1 MSRHLLVEIGCEEI
15 PARFVEDAV
24 DQLGQLLTKQ
34 LSEQRIA
41 FDNYQLYA
49 TPRRL
54 AVLIKDVAE
63 QQAEQVEEVRG
74 PALRIAQDEAGQWR
88 PAALGF
94 ARKQGVKPEELVIRK
109 HKGEEYIFAQKQQQ
123 GMETT
128 VWLQKHLPQV
138 FQRIHFPSTM
148 RWGNRYRFVRPVRW
162 LVVLWGEEVI
172 PVEWVGLRAN
182 RITRGHR
189 FLGQADVPIER
200 AELYVETLRAQNVIV
215 DHHERREIIAQQIKR
230 LEETHRFTVPIEE
243 KLLNEVTHLVEYPT
257 SLVGHF
263 ASAFLELPKRV
274 LTTTMR
280 EHQRYFSVEDDAGQ
294 LLPHFVTVR
303 NGDQRS
309 IDLVRKGNEKVLTAR
324 LEDASFFFA
333 EDLKRSIDQAVDRL
347 DRMVFREQLGTMGD
361 RVRRVGAI
369 AVYLGQQLSLD
380 EESMACLKRAAQ
392 ICKFDLATQMVDEFS
407 ELEGYMGYE
416 YAKRAGEDP
425 RVALAVLEHH
435 EPRSAQD
442 ALPTDI
448 VGAVLSLADKIDTI
462 ASHFGI
468 GIQPTG
474 SQDPYSLRRK
484 ASGIL
489 QILESDERLPF
500 SLQALWR
507 VALDILEQEQLL
519 QQERSEVEAELSAF
533 FRTRVKTLCQ
543 AKEIRYDVIEAIVA
557 QDDDPL
563 PLRLQKAYFLMDQ
576 LTREEFKW
584 EVEAFTRAQNLVVS
598 KDEGAALQPDRLQ
611 EPAEQELY
619 QAWQQAESH
628 FNQAVEDDN
637 VLQMYEAL
645 QTMTPVIHRFFDQI
659 MVMVDEDAIRRN
671 RLALLRQI
679 VHLCRRLADFS
690 ALVFP
695 SE

>member
-1 MSRHLLVEIGCEEI
+1 MSRHLLIEIGCEEI

-24 DQLGQLLTKQ
+24 DQLGQLLTKR

-41 FDNYQLYA
+41 FDSYQLYA

-54 AVLIKDVAE
+54 AVIVKNVAE

-74 PALRIAQDEAGQWR
+74 PALRIAQDEAGEWR

-94 ARKQGVKPEELVIRK
+94 ARKQGVKPEELIIRQY
-109 HKGEEYIFAQKQQQ
+109 KGEPYIFAQKQQQ
-123 GMETT
+123 GMKTAD
-128 VWLQKHLPQV
+128 WLQEHLPQV
-138 FQRIHFPSTM
+138 FQGIHFPSTM

-162 LVVLWGEEVI
+162 LVVLWGEEVV
-172 PVEWVGLRAN
+172 PVEWVGLQADRVS
-182 RITRGHR
+182 RGHR
-189 FLGQADVPIER
+189 FLGQSKISIAQADH
-200 AELYVETLRAQNVIV
+200 YVEILREQNVIV
-215 DHHERREIIAQQIKR
+215 DHHERQKMIKEQIER
-230 LEETHRFTVPIEE
+230 LEDAHQFIVPIEE

-257 SLVGHF
+257 SLVGQF
-263 ASAFLELPKRV
+263 APNFLELPKRI

-280 EHQRYFSVEDDAGQ
+280 EHQRYFSVEDKTGQ
-294 LLPHFVTVR
+294 LLPYFVTVR

-309 IDLVRKGNEKVLTAR
+309 LDLVRKGNEKVLTAR

-333 EDLKRSIDQAVDRL
+333 EDLKLSIDQAVDRL

-380 EESMACLKRAAQ
+380 EASMICLKRAAQ

-442 ALPTDI
+442 ALPMDM
-448 VGAVLSLADKIDTI
+448 VGTVLSLADKIDTI

-489 QILESDERLPF
+489 QILESNKKLPF
-500 SLQALWR
+500 SLQSLWS

-519 QQERSEVEAELSAF
+519 QQDRTDVEKELQAF

-543 AKEIRYDVIEAIVA
+543 TKEIRYDVIDAIVA

-563 PLRLQKAYFLMDQ
+563 PLRLQKARFLMNQ

-584 EVEAFTRAQNLVVS
+584 EVEAFTRAQNLVDS
-598 KDEGAALQPDRLQ
+598 KDEGAPLQPDRLQ
-611 EPAEQELY
+611 EEPEQELY
-619 QAWQQAESH
+619 QVWQQAKPQ
-628 FNQAVEDDN
+628 FDQAEKGHSVP
-637 VLQMYEAL
+637 QMYEAL
-645 QTMTPVIHRFFDQI
+645 QTMAPVIHRFFDRI
-659 MVMVDEDAIRRN
+659 MVMVEEDAVRQN

-690 ALVFP
+690 TLVFP